1 MDERSQL
8 LIKKFLRTFARRA
21 EIFNLAFLP
30 PLPPE
35 WDGRKCPH
43 KWQSISRIAT
53 MIYAKVRTAP
63 RGSFTL
69 FKDLHRRRD
78 IWRQKV
84 CERESGRGGVAYSI
98 LHALLKPQCRQLK
111 RILLPPSRLLPSH
124 LSGAAIDRARRR
136 ALGGSFH
143 IRCVKRTSSL
153 RSKSTH

>member
-21 EIFNLAFLP
+21 EIFNLPF
-30 PLPPE
+30 LPPE
-35 WDGRKCPH
+35 WDERKCLH

-63 RGSFTL
+63 RASFTL

-84 CERESGRGGVAYSI
+84 CEQLVGGGVAYSI

-111 RILLPPSRLLPSH
+111 RILLPPAFAPIWGCHRSRAPKSIGRELP
-124 LSGAAIDRARRR
+124 RRMCQKN
-136 ALGGSFH
+136 F
-143 IRCVKRTSSL
+143 II
-153 RSKSTH
+153 

>member
-1 MDERSQL
+1 MDERSPL

-30 PLPPE
+30 PE
-35 WDGRKCPH
+35 WDERKCLH

-84 CERESGRGGVAYSI
+84 CERERPWRCGL
-98 LHALLKPQCRQLK
+98 LHSP
-111 RILLPPSRLLPSH
+111 RIAETTMLAIKADLTASRLLPSH
-124 LSGAAIDRARRR
+124 LSGTAIDRARRR

-143 IRCVKRTSSL
+143 INVSEEL
-153 RSKSTH
+153 HL